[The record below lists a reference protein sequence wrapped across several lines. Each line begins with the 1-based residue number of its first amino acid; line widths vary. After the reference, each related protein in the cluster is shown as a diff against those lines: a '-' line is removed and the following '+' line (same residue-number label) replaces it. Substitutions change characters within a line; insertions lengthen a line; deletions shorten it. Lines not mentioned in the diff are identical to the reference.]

1 MTTPYAHRTS
11 TPTRTCLAAALVGA
25 LAALSTAPATAQQ
38 SPYYAGVVQGVSTD
52 SNVSRAAKGTQ
63 ATRDTISS
71 TGLRLGL
78 DQTFGRQHLV
88 VSVDANANR
97 YMRRKVLNNND
108 YALNT
113 RLDWSTLERLSGVL
127 TAGTRQSLF
136 RLDGLGAAPL
146 NDRNQLRS
154 NNIGLQAQ
162 LGVVTDLSFDAG
174 VSASQDRYSAAAY
187 QGRNLNQKSANAGLR
202 VRPGSGLTL
211 RVGLRHGEGRYV
223 NGGDV
228 TRRDD
233 IDFSSAIELSGASTV
248 NIRLSRT
255 QERHELASV
264 ADTRGWTGG
273 LGWSWKPLGRLSF
286 GLDLTR
292 DGAISANGFD
302 NLVTTGATTDT
313 RIQNRLGLRADWE
326 AGAAWRV
333 NSALALTRR
342 TIDSRLVL
350 GNVPAASTADQ
361 GDRTVTYSL
370 GVSYAPRRNLEFAC
384 NVGRED
390 RSVDA
395 TTGTPVT
402 YAYAVTTAGCNAQLY
417 LR

>member
-1 MTTPYAHRTS
+1 MTTPRAHRTL
-11 TPTRTCLAAALVGA
+11 TPFRTQMPAVLVGA
-25 LAALSTAPATAQQ
+25 LAALSTASALAQQ
-38 SPYYAGVVQGVSTD
+38 SPYYAGVVQGVTTD
-52 SNVSRAAKGTQ
+52 SNVSRAAKGTP
-63 ATRDTISS
+63 ATRDTISA

-78 DQTFGRQHLV
+78 DQSFGRQHLV
-88 VSVDANANR
+88 ISADANANR
-97 YMRRKVLNNND
+97 YMRRKELNNTD

-113 RLDWSTLERLSGVL
+113 RLDWSTLERLSGVF

-136 RLDGLGAAPL
+136 RLDGLGAVPL
-146 NDRNQLRS
+146 NDRNMLRS

-174 VSASQDRYSAAAY
+174 VSASQDRYSATVY
-187 QGRNLNQKSANAGLR
+187 QSRNLNQKSANVGLR

-223 NGGDV
+223 NGSDV

-233 IDFSSAIELSGASTV
+233 VDFSSGIELSGASTI
-248 NIRLSRT
+248 NLRLSRT
-255 QERHELASV
+255 QERHELAGV

-273 LGWSWKPLGRLSF
+273 LGWAWKPVGRLSF

-333 NSALALTRR
+333 NSNVGLTRR

-350 GNVPAASTADQ
+350 GSAANPDQ
-361 GDRTVTYSL
+361 SDRTLTYGL
-370 GVSYAPRRNLEFAC
+370 GVSYAPMRNLEFAC

-395 TTGTPVT
+395 TTGTAVT
-402 YAYAVTTAGCNAQLY
+402 YAYTVTTAGCNAQLY